1 MAIIGVIIK
10 MNIKSFAPLEVS
22 GTNSKPII
30 AGTSGA
36 KKPFRKCHTLDVFP
50 LSSTYQILRVVEVNI
65 YLLLNNFIIYQGVLL
80 VSKKYAKLSWCP
92 RNFFLNRVK
101 KPSQRTLT
109 DMQV

>member
-10 MNIKSFAPLEVS
+10 MSIKSFAPLEVS

-50 LSSTYQILRVVEVNI
+50 LSSTYQILSVVEVNI

-80 VSKKYAKLSWCP
+80 VSKKNTLS
-92 RNFFLNRVK
+92 LVGVHEI
-101 KPSQRTLT
+101 SSSTE
-109 DMQV
+109 